1 MRRVSSALRNF
12 KVFKHLK
19 MKGKLLLILLFQI
32 VYSTIEVVSPNSL
45 VSKFLKK
52 YHTNPIPMELAN
64 FGNPPYG
71 SNIVGRVYYLGGES
85 NDGAAFACE
94 ELPEIKNYSKNMILL
109 IDRGECP
116 FVDKVR
122 HAEDIGAV
130 AVIFSDTNDDLVYDE
145 LMHDNSHG
153 GNLSIPSILITQ
165 SDAQLLK
172 NAINDSKADTFV
184 SVKISFDMIPKSH
197 KVDVQLWMNSDIE
210 HIRQFLYEFGRFAK
224 GFKKEE
230 FEFSPRFVT
239 QQN

>member
-1 MRRVSSALRNF
+1 
-12 KVFKHLK
+12 
-19 MKGKLLLILLFQI
+19 
-32 VYSTIEVVSPNSL
+32 
-45 VSKFLKK
+45 
-52 YHTNPIPMELAN
+52 
-64 FGNPPYG
+64 
-71 SNIVGRVYYLGGES
+71 
-85 NDGAAFACE
+85 
-94 ELPEIKNYSKNMILL
+94 MILL

-197 KVDVQLWMNSDIE
+197 KVDV
-210 HIRQFLYEFGRFAK
+210 
-224 GFKKEE
+224 
-230 FEFSPRFVT
+230 
-239 QQN
+239 